1 MTKNKIYIII
11 FIKAWRSSMTKVEK
25 TNYITAGVLFALFI
39 IFTIIIATV
48 DVQSIGPNESLV
60 GLASI
65 NGSIFTKLGTSD
77 IWGKVTDIICV
88 IAVITAIPF
97 AILGIIQLIKEKRIK
112 SVDPKIIMLGIFYV
126 VVIVVYII
134 FEVLVINYRPVLV
147 DGVLEAS
154 YPSSHTMIVICFLS
168 STILLINKLIINNK
182 IIIATDV
189 VGIALMIIAVVGRL
203 LSGVHWFTDIIGSV
217 LISTALTMLLYSVIV
232 TVEKKSIE
240 KTV

>member
-1 MTKNKIYIII
+1 
-11 FIKAWRSSMTKVEK
+11 MTKVEK

-48 DVQSIGPNESLV
+48 DVQSIGPNDSLV

-88 IAVITAIPF
+88 ISIMTAIPF

-126 VVIVVYII
+126 VVVVVYII
-134 FEVLVINYRPVLV
+134 FEVLVVNYRPVLV

-182 IIIATDV
+182 IIIVTDV

-203 LSGVHWFTDIIGSV
+203 LSGMHWFTDIIGSV

-240 KTV
+240 KTA

>member
-1 MTKNKIYIII
+1 
-11 FIKAWRSSMTKVEK
+11 MTKVEK
-25 TNYITAGVLFALFI
+25 TNYITTAVLFTLFI

-48 DVQSIGPNESLV
+48 DVQSIGPNDSLV

-65 NGSIFTKLGTSD
+65 NGSMFTKLGTSD

-88 IAVITAIPF
+88 ISIMTAIPF

-134 FEVLVINYRPVLV
+134 FEVLVVNYRPVLV

-168 STILLINKLIINNK
+168 STILLINKLIINKK

-203 LSGVHWFTDIIGSV
+203 LSGVHWFTDIIGSL
-217 LISTALTMLLYSVIV
+217 LISAALTMLLYSVIV
-232 TVEKKSIE
+232 TVENNSIE
-240 KTV
+240 KSI

>member
-1 MTKNKIYIII
+1 
-11 FIKAWRSSMTKVEK
+11 MTKVEK

>member
-1 MTKNKIYIII
+1 
-11 FIKAWRSSMTKVEK
+11 MTKVEK

-88 IAVITAIPF
+88 ISIMTAIPF

-134 FEVLVINYRPVLV
+134 FEVLVVNYRPVLV

-168 STILLINKLIINNK
+168 STILLINKLIINKK

-203 LSGVHWFTDIIGSV
+203 LSGVHWFTDIIGSL
-217 LISTALTMLLYSVIV
+217 LISAALTMLLYSVIV
-232 TVEKKSIE
+232 TVENNSIE
-240 KTV
+240 KSI

>member
-25 TNYITAGVLFALFI
+25 TNYITTAVLFTLFI

-48 DVQSIGPNESLV
+48 DVQSIGPNDSLV

-65 NGSIFTKLGTSD
+65 NGSMFTKLGTSD

-88 IAVITAIPF
+88 ISIMTAIPF

-134 FEVLVINYRPVLV
+134 FEVLVVNYRPVLV

-168 STILLINKLIINNK
+168 STILLINMLIFNKK

-203 LSGVHWFTDIIGSV
+203 LSGMHWITDIIGSV

-232 TVEKKSIE
+232 SVEKKTIE